1 MVLGCT
7 LLQRK
12 QGHFVG
18 LTEEGLRLLPRA
30 RAVLTAAEIAYQSA
44 KCPKLSGRITVGIM
58 EDLSARRLPLLLA
71 LFQQTYP
78 DVDVE
83 VTSDLSMH
91 LDGLISRKK
100 LDLAIVKRIHVPN
113 NRSKN
118 DTSLFVEPLRWVAGT
133 DGALGRHASVPLV
146 LFPDGCVYWQQII
159 RALTEIDRHKFESIS
174 LQRFCEPASTTKQC
188 PSLGTSSRRASS
200 A

>member
-1 MVLGCT
+1 MIMLPHRVLPLTPFCASAANHGT
-7 LLQRK
+7 
-12 QGHFVG
+12 G
-18 LTEEGLRLLPRA
+18 LHAVTAQAGSLCWPDREGLRLLPRA

-44 KCPKLSGRITVGIM
+44 KGPKLSGRITVGIM

-118 DTSLFVEPLRWVAGT
+118 DTSLFVEPLRWVGGT
-133 DGALGRHASVPLV
+133 NGALGRDASVPLV
-146 LFPDGCVYWQQII
+146 LFPDGCEYRQQ
-159 RALTEIDRHKFESIS
+159 L
-174 LQRFCEPASTTKQC
+174 
-188 PSLGTSSRRASS
+188 S
-200 A
+200 AP